1 MLFRNFHTFHIS
13 VFIIY
18 VVMMFSQHLIAFII
32 FIFSQVAMILAKE
45 IGTNITKERKGR
57 KEKFHS

>member
-1 MLFRNFHTFHIS
+1 
-13 VFIIY
+13 
-18 VVMMFSQHLIAFII
+18 MFSQHLIAFII